1 MPGFDRTGPEGQ
13 GPMSGRKM
21 GRCTNYGKGRKKQTT
36 SDDEIKKD
44 EDLPENPA
52 GKGLGQ
58 GRGKGGRGR
67 GMGRQ
72 NRSRGG
78 N

>member
-21 GRCTNYGKGRKKQTT
+21 GRCTNYGKGRKKSVS
-36 SDDEIKKD
+36 SDDENKD
-44 EDLPENPA
+44 ENLPENPA
-52 GKGLGQ
+52 GKGLG
-58 GRGKGGRGR
+58 RGRGR
-67 GMGRQ
+67 VGKGSGMGRQ
-72 NRSRGG
+72 NRFRGG